1 MRWPGPPALPALLA
15 AALLA
20 GCATAPEIGAPAA
33 APAPPDPGLAAVLGK
48 GPDVAIALVGPSQ
61 LDRREGEARHL
72 QFGSADCILDLY
84 YYRAEAGNAAV
95 ARHADARRPDGS
107 PIPAGD
113 CFRLLK
119 AAKAS

>member
-1 MRWPGPPALPALLA
+1 MHPLRRPPRPALLA
-15 AALLA
+15 LALLG
-20 GCATAPEIGAPAA
+20 GCASTEVA
-33 APAPPDPGLAAVLGK
+33 APAPAPPPPDPGLAAILGR
-48 GPDVAIALVGPSQ
+48 GPDVAIAIVGPSR

-72 QFGSADCILDLY
+72 QFGSAACILDLY
-84 YYRAEAGNAAV
+84 YYRAEAGNAQV

-113 CFRLLK
+113 CLRLLK